1 MERRTVDEVIS
12 LLRRSPVLAACRDEA
27 RSRRDLTDLTDF
39 SRTTV
44 YRSTVAL
51 TKRGLLEKTP
61 AGYQTT
67 PLGVALLAAGDSF
80 ASGVDALDRLEP
92 LFERVSHPD
101 LLEHAHL
108 LTDAR
113 VVVADASNP
122 YRVVERAMERFE
134 ATTRSRG
141 TLASTTAAE
150 AMDRAV
156 PSMDDKESFERI
168 SLPAPSRPTRPSA
181 AMPSTP
187 SQRVTPSR
195 CSSRTTT
202 PFRSRSPSTTTAS
215 PSSVTTPR
223 RDSRPSTSSR
233 TGRRRE
239 RGSTACTRSVVRP
252 RTRFET
258 PVVDVVHIWGGSER
272 GAFGH

>member
-80 ASGVDALDRLEP
+80 VSGVDALDRLEP

-168 SLPAPSRPTRPSA
+168 FAASAVEAHETVGGDAFDAVAASDALSVLVADDAAVPFSFAIDDDGVTVVGHDPATGLPTVHVESDRPA
-181 AMPSTP
+181 ARAWLDGVYEECRAAANPL
-187 SQRVTPSR
+187 
-195 CSSRTTT
+195 
-202 PFRSRSPSTTTAS
+202 
-215 PSSVTTPR
+215 
-223 RDSRPSTSSR
+223 
-233 TGRRRE
+233 
-239 RGSTACTRSVVRP
+239 
-252 RTRFET
+252 
-258 PVVDVVHIWGGSER
+258 
-272 GAFGH
+272 